1 MLSVRQ
7 TEKPLPKQKES
18 SSKMRNFRL
27 YAFSFIAAGLMATT
41 ATSPAAAATKPI
53 DVSDTARMISA
64 KSPNGPSVPSTSYAG
79 LAETNVSVGLATS
92 GVPCGECIP
101 ACLVTISACLGRFSR
116 FTKDRRLRFP
126 RGSNRPSIPA
136 RAPLSLIMKQGNTV
150 VASASYPFPGGCAA
164 GYLYG
169 VFFTVPVPTTTG
181 FTTVIG
187 TIRGGSNVSG
197 ANTFLNVQ

>member
-101 ACLVTISACLGRFSR
+101 GVRGNNIGLPWPIFAVSQGQTLTVSTWFESTMYTGTCSAEF
-116 FTKDRRLRFP
+116 
-126 RGSNRPSIPA
+126 
-136 RAPLSLIMKQGNTV
+136 IMKQGNTV
-150 VASASYPFPGGCAA
+150 VASGSYPFPGGCAA

-187 TIRGGSNVSG
+187 SIHGGSNVSG